1 MSIRL
6 AILAAAAAG
15 GLFLT
20 GAPEPAE
27 AGSRIHLNLY
37 PPFVHVRPRDY
48 HRPQYYY
55 YDEDPY
61 EEYAE
66 DYYDEDFDTGP
77 YYDEPPPLKRRVKPR
92 TVYQDPYFDEEPVVK
107 TKKKKKKQP
116 VEANVAPQK
125 KQTKST
131 QTAAKPVQKPAKPT
145 QTATASQSSSEALGA
160 SKVTCDKARQI
171 VGDYGFSNIESKACA
186 GSVYSFS
193 AQRDGKTFAIKV
205 SSLNGELTEVKRQ

>member
-15 GLFLT
+15 GFFLT

-48 HRPQYYY
+48 RPPHYYY

-77 YYDEPPPLKRRVKPR
+77 YYDEPPPPLKRRVKPR

-107 TKKKKKKQP
+107 TKKKKKKP

-125 KQTKST
+125 KPSKST

-145 QTATASQSSSEALGA
+145 QTAAASQSSSAPLGA
-160 SKVTCDKARQI
+160 SKVSCDKARQI

>member
-6 AILAAAAAG
+6 AILAAAAVG
-15 GLFLT
+15 GFFLT
-20 GAPEPAE
+20 GTPEPAE
-27 AGSRIHLNLY
+27 AGSRIQLNLY
-37 PPFVHVRPRDY
+37 PPFVHMRPRDY
-48 HRPQYYY
+48 RRPQYYYY

-107 TKKKKKKQP
+107 TKKKKKKP
-116 VEANVAPQK
+116 VEANAAPQK
-125 KQTKST
+125 KPSKST

-145 QTATASQSSSEALGA
+145 QTAAASQSSSAPLGA
-160 SKVTCDKARQI
+160 SKVSCDKARQI
-171 VGDYGFSNIESKACA
+171 VGDYGFSNIENKACA